1 MVHSLLRQPVG
12 LRRSEALFSRSME
25 ASGISLPGGERSRPP
40 ARKRLSRAFWRAA
53 DRWWTVQSL
62 CSVESGRGTS
72 TRAAAL
78 LLALQTLDG
87 VTNSLCRVAV
97 EREPERWIDLFALR
111 SMTLGEAA
119 RTGGV
124 QRALAREFEGL
135 LGGSTAEKLGALSGC
150 LPGLD
155 SHRRLDALQEQAAAF
170 AQADQ
175 PLATL
180 PVALKDLEWLE
191 QATLELLSGAFFAWD
206 LPLEPAVGAAP
217 APVRWAV
224 VAALHARFGP

>member
-1 MVHSLLRQPVG
+1 
-12 LRRSEALFSRSME
+12 ME
-25 ASGISLPGGERSRPP
+25 ASGISPPGGERPLPP
-40 ARKRLSRAFWRAA
+40 APDRLSRAFWRAA

-62 CSVESGRGTS
+62 CSDEAGRGAS

-87 VTNSLCRVAV
+87 VAATLCRVAV
-97 EREPERWIDLFALR
+97 ERDPEPWIDLFALR
-111 SMTLGEAA
+111 SVPLGEAA
-119 RTGGV
+119 RSGGV
-124 QRALAREFEGL
+124 QRALSRELEEL
-135 LGGSTAEKLGALSGC
+135 LQGPTSSKLRALSRC
-150 LPGLD
+150 LPGLG
-155 SHRRLDALQEQAAAF
+155 SHDRLRTLQGQAAAF
-170 AQADQ
+170 GQADQ

-180 PVALKDLEWLE
+180 PVAQADLEWLE

-217 APVRWAV
+217 TPIRWSV